1 MVDTNAYDAAAK
13 WLDEM
18 QACVRERDFARARLI
33 FSQDVI
39 GFGSRAAL
47 LSGLD
52 ALERDQWRHVWPAI
66 QDFTF
71 VTAEL
76 AHGSS
81 DDLIW
86 IACPWTSRGKGIDGT
101 WQLRPG
107 RMTVVLARIDGRWL
121 AIHSHHSLAPDGK
134 STSSI

>member
-1 MVDTNAYDAAAK
+1 MVDTNAFDAATD

-52 ALERDQWRHVWPAI
+52 ALERDQWRYVWPAI
-66 QDFTF
+66 EDFTF
-71 VTAEL
+71 ETAEL
-76 AHGSS
+76 ACGSS
-81 DDLIW
+81 GDLIW
-86 IACPWTSRGKGIDGT
+86 IACPWTSRGKRTDGT
-101 WQLRPG
+101 WHPRPG
-107 RMTVVLARIDGRWL
+107 RMTAVLERIDDRWL
-121 AIHSHHSLAPDGK
+121 AIHSHHSLAPDGR
-134 STSSI
+134 STSSK